1 MRGRLR
7 KLAALAL
14 VLAGVGLLGGCGD
27 DEPTGPRFGDLVFT
41 PSSTVLTGDE
51 RSAMLILR
59 NSGPRDLGPIIIGKD
74 QIVFRT
80 AFTDSLCAGVE
91 AAFVPSSISSLA
103 QGAEAD
109 VALTLNLSGVVQ
121 ATCSPGEYNTSVL
134 ASVNQQVLA
143 SASIRFDWDGT
154 PP

>member
-14 VLAGVGLLGGCGD
+14 VLAGMGLLGGCGD
-27 DEPTGPRFGDLVFT
+27 DEPAGPQFGDLVFT

-51 RSAMLILR
+51 RSAMLVLR

-80 AFTDSLCAGVE
+80 AFTDSLYAGVE

-109 VALTLNLSGVVQ
+109 VALTLNLRGVVQ